1 MVRVPE
7 LRGKSGGEWWRVE
20 LPLPDLLFR
29 IDFVTVDTNSGAVD
43 NNG

>member
-1 MVRVPE
+1 MARAGQLSVAADA
-7 LRGKSGGEWWRVE
+7 EWWSVE

-29 IDFVTVDTNSGAVD
+29 LDFVTMDNNSGAVD